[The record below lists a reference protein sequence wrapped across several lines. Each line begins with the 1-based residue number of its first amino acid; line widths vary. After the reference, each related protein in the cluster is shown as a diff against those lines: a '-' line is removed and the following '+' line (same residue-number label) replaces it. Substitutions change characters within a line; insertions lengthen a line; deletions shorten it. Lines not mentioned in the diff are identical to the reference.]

1 MQGLE
6 TGELLEIRVEEQARL
21 RMMEGVGVR
30 TSWREGLLLLRELT
44 FYFTCVS
51 DKRSW
56 SNCTRQCLEG
66 FCITLKK
73 KEKHNIKR
81 GWNDPPG
88 ATDRGW
94 WGCAEVRRGR
104 HSGVSGHVTSVPLP
118 HVFYLGTSKLYIYQA
133 SSPPGCWP
141 RFCRTPGKQHSW
153 VQVLFQDVPFSSTL
167 TAVNLLNVLI
177 EQVVFGNILGING
190 TLDNKFSPHCSS
202 INYFNQ
208 IYKVLFGFETSHKL
222 GVIWGPE

>member
-1 MQGLE
+1 MIPLGPL
-6 TGELLEIRVEEQARL
+6 TVADGAAPRS
-21 RMMEGVGVR
+21 VG
-30 TSWREGLLLLRELT
+30 
-44 FYFTCVS
+44 
-51 DKRSW
+51 
-56 SNCTRQCLEG
+56 
-66 FCITLKK
+66 
-73 KEKHNIKR
+73 
-81 GWNDPPG
+81 
-88 ATDRGW
+88 
-94 WGCAEVRRGR
+94 GR

-118 HVFYLGTSKLYIYQA
+118 HVFYLGTSKLYTYQA

-141 RFCRTPGKQHSW
+141 RFRRTPGKQHSW

-222 GVIWGPE
+222 GVIWGPEQHRRETIPLRTFQHDL